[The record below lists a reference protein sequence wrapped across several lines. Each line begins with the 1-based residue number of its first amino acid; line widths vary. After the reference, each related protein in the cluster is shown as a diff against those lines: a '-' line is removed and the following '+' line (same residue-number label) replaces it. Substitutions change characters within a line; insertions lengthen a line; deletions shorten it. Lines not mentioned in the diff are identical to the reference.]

1 MRLTGA
7 GWSMT
12 PGDKTKT
19 TRLRLV
25 PRVLDPC
32 HESCAGFRPSQ
43 QAERL
48 PTPSM
53 LRQWELDWR
62 LGSPTGSLHQSGVLM
77 TLAPLGW
84 TKGCMAVFPDVNQG
98 RRSLVGK
105 ASGELGRESRNETT
119 PRIAQLVASWIL
131 G

>member
-7 GWSMT
+7 GWSMA

-48 PTPSM
+48 ATPVNAAPM
-53 LRQWELDWR
+53 GAR
-62 LGSPTGSLHQSGVLM
+62 LATGIADSLCTPVRSPDDAGAAGM
-77 TLAPLGW
+77 
-84 TKGCMAVFPDVNQG
+84 D
-98 RRSLVGK
+98 
-105 ASGELGRESRNETT
+105 
-119 PRIAQLVASWIL
+119 
-131 G
+131 